1 MPTSSEEAVR
11 GGPLPHSRAAGLCFG
26 PLQGSPAN
34 ALLGER
40 GLPRRSPP
48 PRPPEDPGWR
58 GLSRGRIRR
67 VMAASGPETK
77 PQRPTELSE
86 LSRPGWRA
94 GGDGHPTGAKAWTEV
109 RMQEGVWLAAQGQV
123 PLLRSC
129 QLGSARCAQRR
140 GPTPPRRAER
150 GWVWP
155 VVQAEASGRV

>member
-1 MPTSSEEAVR
+1 
-11 GGPLPHSRAAGLCFG
+11 
-26 PLQGSPAN
+26 
-34 ALLGER
+34 
-40 GLPRRSPP
+40 
-48 PRPPEDPGWR
+48 
-58 GLSRGRIRR
+58 
-67 VMAASGPETK
+67 MAASGPETK

-86 LSRPGWRA
+86 LSRPGWGA

-109 RMQEGVWLAAQGQV
+109 RMQEGVWLAAQGRV